1 MVHNLNIDKVE
12 VHEKTSFL
20 SSYPHEVPCLGL
32 MSALLNYQK
41 LSDEVRGIYSS
52 MGQFDLASY
61 QLVHLKNLTD
71 RKGDIAETFG
81 FHSSSLDLPLLDDI
95 GFKKASTQGG
105 KPFGSSVQ
113 DILIQ

>member
-1 MVHNLNIDKVE
+1 
-12 VHEKTSFL
+12 
-20 SSYPHEVPCLGL
+20 

-52 MGQFDLASY
+52 LGSFDLTSY

-71 RKGDIAETFG
+71 RKGDMGENFG
-81 FHSSSLDLPLLDDI
+81 FQSSSLDLPLLLDDGG
-95 GFKKASTQGG
+95 GFKKASTQSG
-105 KPFGSSVQ
+105 KPFGSSAQ